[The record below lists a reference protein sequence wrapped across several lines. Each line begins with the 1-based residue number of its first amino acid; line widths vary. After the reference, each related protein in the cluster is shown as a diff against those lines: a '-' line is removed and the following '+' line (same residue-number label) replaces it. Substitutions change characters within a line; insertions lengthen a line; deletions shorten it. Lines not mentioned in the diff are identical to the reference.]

1 MSVSLDSN
9 LILWDTSSG
18 KRITEMPIGESDVWK
33 VVFSPDGKQMAS
45 GGHTGKIFIYGVND
59 GAVNR
64 VLDTRGKF
72 ILSVDWVSTGL
83 WL

>member
-1 MSVSLDSN
+1 
-9 LILWDTSSG
+9 
-18 KRITEMPIGESDVWK
+18 MPIGESDVWK
-33 VVFSPDGKQMAS
+33 VVFSPDGKQMAT